1 MHIVQPSPRLTLAA
15 IAASVD
21 IPTEVVEVPE
31 WGGSVLVQGLTKAQA
46 AAVFDACMVEG
57 VDQDGKPTKT
67 VDAKKL
73 EAELLL
79 ACVVEPKLTAADL
92 AVLEAKAN
100 APVQRVA
107 MACVRVAGLDKDA
120 YAKVK
125 S

>member
-57 VDQDGKPTKT
+57 EGSAKT
-67 VDAKKL
+67 IDPKKL

-79 ACVVEPKLTAADL
+79 ACVVEPKLSAADL

-120 YAKVK
+120 YTKAK